1 MSHPTHST
9 GAQQGHAGGSGAP
22 ALVLPPGAPLM
33 AIDAEWLNRAS
44 APRGSIFSD
53 LFGGDRLP
61 FQRLGRAAV
70 VDVSGALAQRSS
82 WFWQGYDEIKDTF
95 AQALADRETDGV
107 LLRIDSPGGMC
118 AGCFEAVAE
127 MRQMASEA
135 GKPVVAYADEMA
147 YSAAYAIAAVA
158 DVIVL
163 PASGGAGS
171 VGVIAAYVDMSK
183 AYEQM
188 GVRVAV
194 VASGSRKTDSHPAV
208 PLTDAA
214 IERLRSDVMTLAGIF
229 FDHVA
234 KSRGMTVEAVK
245 ALQAGTFLGQAAV
258 DVGLADAVGGI
269 SEALRRLDEM
279 AASGAYGRDNGASRA
294 TENKHMSTKKNEGAA
309 QAAAEPVEGAILQ
322 TEAVVP
328 LSAHQAQID
337 TLNERHEAAM
347 GAVRIELA
355 GAQEREAKATK
366 ALAEANAKL
375 AKVESDRIAAK
386 VDALVGVKI
395 TKPARDMWLKTA
407 QSDEAHFDALMNEL
421 PEIGALGGQ
430 VIRERDNGH
439 RASNAEEQNVRRLN
453 ELADARAKSTGETR
467 MKALQAVMLEHPE
480 LCDSND

>member
-1 MSHPTHST
+1 MTQSNPIT
-9 GAQQGHAGGSGAP
+9 GAPQGATGGPSAP
-22 ALVLPPGAPLM
+22 ALVLPPAAPLM

-61 FQRLGRAAV
+61 YQRVGRAAV

-95 AQALADRETDGV
+95 AAALADRETDGV

-127 MRQMASEA
+127 MRAMATEA

-158 DVIVL
+158 DEIVL

-171 VGVIAAYVDMSK
+171 VGVIAAYVDLSK

-188 GVRVAV
+188 GVRIAV
-194 VASGSRKTDSHPAV
+194 VASGNRKTDSHPAV

-214 IERLRSDVMTLAGIF
+214 IERLRGDVTTLAGIF

-234 KSRGMTVEAVK
+234 TARGMTVEAVK

-258 DVGLADAVGGI
+258 DVGLADAVGGM

-294 TENKHMSTKKNEGAA
+294 SENKTMTKKTEAA
-309 QAAAEPVEGAILQ
+309 PAATDAAGEVLVAAEPVMPISAHNAAV
-322 TEAVVP
+322 EA
-328 LSAHQAQID
+328 LSAKHESSAAALRQELRAA
-337 TLNERHEAAM
+337 NERAEKNA
-347 GAVRIELA
+347 E
-355 GAQEREAKATK
+355 

-375 AKVESDRIAAK
+375 AKLDGDRLAAK
-386 VDALVGVKI
+386 VDGFVGTKI

-407 QSDEAHFDALMNEL
+407 QADEGHFDALMAQMPEL
-421 PEIGALGGQ
+421 GALGGQ
-430 VIRERDNGH
+430 VIRDRDTGH
-439 RASNAEEQNVRRLN
+439 RASNSEEQNVRRLN

-467 MKALQAVMLEHPE
+467 MKALAAVMLEHPE